1 MSIKIKQ
8 KLGKDSLAKL
18 QEQLKAKGIKVIIHN
33 EDGFVTTSDVIGRVS
48 SVFNLNNEK
57 LDVFTSLDKP
67 KEKGAFKFTQI
78 QDDFY
83 LMQGELH

>member
-8 KLGKDSLAKL
+8 KLGKESFAKL
-18 QEQLKAKGIKVIIHN
+18 QEQIKTKGVKVIVHN

-48 SVFNLNNEK
+48 SVFNLNGEK
-57 LDVFTSLDKP
+57 LDVFTDLSKP
-67 KEKGAFKFTQI
+67 KEKGSFKITLI

-83 LMQGELH
+83 LMQSELH